1 MIKVFTLNENKKI
14 ELTED
19 ELKKLLDES
28 YWEGYNKANSNTYT
42 YTSPWYTSPWYTTTT
57 ANSTVTLTS
66 NTASDIN
73 CKVNE

>member
-28 YWEGYNKANSNTYT
+28 YWEGYNSHSKTYT
-42 YTSPWYTSPWYTTTT
+42 YISPWTSPWYTTTT
-57 ANSTVTLTS
+57 NANSTITLSSKTV
-66 NTASDIN
+66 SDIN
-73 CKVNE
+73 CKAHE